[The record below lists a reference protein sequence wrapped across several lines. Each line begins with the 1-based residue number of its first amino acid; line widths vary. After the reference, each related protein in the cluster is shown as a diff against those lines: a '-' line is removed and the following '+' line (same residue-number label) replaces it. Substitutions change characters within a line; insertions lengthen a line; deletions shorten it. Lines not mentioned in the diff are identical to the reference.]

1 MAYMRARMRE
11 LPQSDLF
18 EKDTYFEASTEE
30 VFTYTMMHYKVLMN
44 VVKNGGNVILCISW

>member
-44 VVKNGGNVILCISW
+44 VVKNGGNVILCIS